1 MNAHFLIS
9 PNCST
14 TEKSLAH
21 DFCQLN
27 RLVRQKL
34 RILGSPRC
42 SEDREKNNILFSTA
56 NKNFLC
62 LKPVMSFKLLTKWSL
77 VEGLSTSA
85 VFLVFTQVPF
95 HWLESEH
102 DWPLTGILHV
112 LSSLSQILFFFFQ
125 KCIEDV
131 QFKILSAQVVST
143 VYCSASKVSCL
154 RTKHDAPIRGSKPR
168 LLDSEIS
175 ATTEDVSA
183 TTEDVK
189 DSKIHI
195 ISMKSFSIPR
205 TMLLCYKWL
214 NIWMKVITDEPCVF

>member
-1 MNAHFLIS
+1 MEFSWGTEHF
-9 PNCST
+9 CS
-14 TEKSLAH
+14 
-21 DFCQLN
+21 
-27 RLVRQKL
+27 
-34 RILGSPRC
+34 I
-42 SEDREKNNILFSTA
+42 
-56 NKNFLC
+56 
-62 LKPVMSFKLLTKWSL
+62 
-77 VEGLSTSA
+77 
-85 VFLVFTQVPF
+85 LVFTQMPF

-102 DWPLTGILHV
+102 DWPLTGILHAF
-112 LSSLSQILFFFFQ
+112 SSPSQILFFFFQ

-143 VYCSASKVSCL
+143 VYYSASKVSCPQ
-154 RTKHDAPIRGSKPR
+154 TKHDAPIRGSKPR

-175 ATTEDVSA
+175 AATKHEVTIPP

-195 ISMKSFSIPR
+195 ISMKSFSIPG